1 MTDHKDYDEPFNDT
15 ADHQQNIE
23 GYPKP
28 SDGRLP
34 LPIRL
39 IGYFLFGGILLMV
52 LAGLL
57 GNVLFN

>member
-1 MTDHKDYDEPFNDT
+1 MTDHKDYDVPFHDA
-15 ADHQQNIE
+15 ADHQQKIE

-39 IGYFLFGGILLMV
+39 IGYFLFGGISLMV